1 MASRFRKL
9 RTRKGKSKGLKTRK
23 HKGGFFGLFGSS
35 SPTPAPAVRS
45 KENIKSNIDDKVGDY
60 ILAMGEVIK
69 AQDQLKVVKA
79 PAMVNQLQ
87 TKITQIK
94 GNRLAGLR
102 ENIKKLDAELKAV
115 DPSSNYLNA
124 NVRKAL
130 EI

>member
-1 MASRFRKL
+1 MASRFRKH
-9 RTRKGKSKGLKTRK
+9 RTHKRSSKGLKTRK